1 MKKNLLLIC
10 LLGLV
15 SGVTQ
20 AADSFNALFKTHG
33 KFADVRDMLVST
45 IEGRGLKIN
54 HANYIADMLE
64 RTGKDLGATKQVYVN
79 GEQFEFCSATISRA
93 MAVVVRTTE
102 DMLTLVPDTLREAAA
117 SIGLPRA
124 LMITK
129 VAYRAARAG
138 MITGVL
144 LAVARISG
152 ETAPLLFTALN
163 NQFWSTNLN
172 APVASLPVVIFQFAL
187 SPYKDWQKLAWTGA
201 LIITLAVLAL
211 SIIARLLAAQRKSS

>member
-1 MKKNLLLIC
+1 MKRNLMLIC

-93 MAVVVRTTE
+93 MMEADPHAIVMCPYIISVYT
-102 DMLTLVPDTLREAAA
+102 VPNDGDTVYL
-117 SIGLPRA
+117 
-124 LMITK
+124 
-129 VAYRAARAG
+129 AYRKPASSRNKALRKAL
-138 MITGVL
+138 VDVDAL
-144 LAVARISG
+144 LAG
-152 ETAPLLFTALN
+152 
-163 NQFWSTNLN
+163 
-172 APVASLPVVIFQFAL
+172 
-187 SPYKDWQKLAWTGA
+187 
-201 LIITLAVLAL
+201 IIKEA
-211 SIIARLLAAQRKSS
+211 IE